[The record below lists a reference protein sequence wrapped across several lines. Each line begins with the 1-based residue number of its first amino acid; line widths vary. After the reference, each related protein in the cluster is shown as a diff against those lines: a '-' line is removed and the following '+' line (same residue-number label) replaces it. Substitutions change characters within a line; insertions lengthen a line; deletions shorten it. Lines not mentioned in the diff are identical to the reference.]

1 MVKENTPTFEI
12 YKALG
17 DATRFKIFL
26 TLAQCREK
34 MCVNAISAK
43 LKMSQPAVSQ
53 HLKILKTAGIALSL
67 REGHR
72 IHYTIDRDFVR
83 AFMQKVIGLVQKPE
97 GAAKDAPE
105 KC

>member
-1 MVKENTPTFEI
+1 MLKETTPTFEM

-17 DATRFKIFL
+17 DSTRFKIFL
-26 TLAQCREK
+26 TLAQSREK
-34 MCVNAISAK
+34 MCVNAISAR

-53 HLKILKTAGIALSL
+53 HLKILKAAGIALSS

-72 IHYTIDRDFVR
+72 IHYSIDRDYVR

-97 GAAKDAPE
+97 AGPKDQPE
-105 KC
+105 KS

>member
-1 MVKENTPTFEI
+1 MLKEITPTFEI

-26 TLAQCREK
+26 ALAQSRDK
-34 MCVNAISAK
+34 MCVNAISAR

-53 HLKILKTAGIALSL
+53 HLKILKAAGIAVAS

-72 IHYTIDRDFVR
+72 IHYTIDRDYVR
-83 AFMQKVIGLVQKPE
+83 SFMQKVIGLVQKPDS
-97 GAAKDAPE
+97 GSKDGPD
-105 KC
+105 K

>member
-1 MVKENTPTFEI
+1 MQKDITPTFEI

-26 TLAQCREK
+26 ALAQCRER

-43 LKMSQPAVSQ
+43 LKLSQPAVSQ
-53 HLKILKTAGIALSL
+53 HLKVLKNAGIALAS
-67 REGHR
+67 REGHK
-72 IHYTIDRDFVR
+72 IHYGIDRDYVR
-83 AFMQKVIGLVQKPE
+83 SFMQKVISLVQKPE
-97 GAAKDAPE
+97 TGKDAPE

>member
-1 MVKENTPTFEI
+1 MLKEITPTFEM

-26 TLAQCREK
+26 TLAQCRER
-34 MCVNAISAK
+34 MCVNAISAR

-53 HLKILKTAGIALSL
+53 HLKILKAAGIALSA

-72 IHYTIDRDFVR
+72 IHYFIDREYVR

-97 GAAKDAPE
+97 VGPRDQPE
-105 KC
+105 KA